1 MEQPVVIEVHNNLLE
16 NNSYFNSYV
25 QNGVAVCCFN
35 SEYRIAPQRYNCHFN
50 RSHKDLQWR
59 KNNEIAYDL

>member
-50 RSHKDLQWR
+50 RSLKDLQ
-59 KNNEIAYDL
+59 